1 MTTDEVFAERKKQ
14 EAQPCWESKKTC
26 WNKNGGFPG
35 PAASKA
41 EPLFPPCDSGT
52 TPMPATARSEATEP
66 GYSAR
71 VWPGSEHEPRKNRR
85 KDGTTPSRG
94 PGSCSLRPVGG
105 ACDPAAAAP
114 VGVAVP
120 ARLGMSIVPLPP
132 VASGEWRQLARRVR
146 HARTHLRPAGP
157 HAPRRT
163 RALSSGLS
171 PSVSRRCRRRK
182 TAHWFCLVQ
191 IFPCAAAPRLL
202 QHCTEWYD
210 LSLQVF
216 VLRLEPVVSATGRAA
231 VDGYFP
237 WSMRAGPALGRTH
250 VLPFVFRKL

>member
-1 MTTDEVFAERKKQ
+1 VGVGATVRPRSARRRCR
-14 EAQPCWESKKTC
+14 PC
-26 WNKNGGFPG
+26 
-35 PAASKA
+35 
-41 EPLFPPCDSGT
+41 
-52 TPMPATARSEATEP
+52 TPRHVHRATATR
-66 GYSAR
+66 G
-71 VWPGSEHEPRKNRR
+71 V
-85 KDGTTPSRG
+85 SR
-94 PGSCSLRPVGG
+94 
-105 ACDPAAAAP
+105 
-114 VGVAVP
+114 
-120 ARLGMSIVPLPP
+120 
-132 VASGEWRQLARRVR
+132 GEWRQLARRVR

-163 RALSSGLS
+163 RALVRALS

-182 TAHWFCLVQ
+182 TAQWLCLWFKS
-191 IFPCAAAPRLL
+191 FPAPRPL

-210 LSLQVF
+210 LTLQVF